1 MCRIQTRRVSVL
13 VLHQTGVFALSVLN
27 FREHFAFCV
36 KRASR
41 GRAARGAVP
50 GRRAT
55 RGAAGRDIQSVAV
68 SLQVFTKSSHVYD
81 EYFTNSDEIEVF
93 FTKSC
98 VANASVAECPQ
109 A

>member
-1 MCRIQTRRVSVL
+1 M
-13 VLHQTGVFALSVLN
+13 
-27 FREHFAFCV
+27 
-36 KRASR
+36 
-41 GRAARGAVP
+41 P

-55 RGAAGRDIQSVAV
+55 RDAAGRDIQSVAV